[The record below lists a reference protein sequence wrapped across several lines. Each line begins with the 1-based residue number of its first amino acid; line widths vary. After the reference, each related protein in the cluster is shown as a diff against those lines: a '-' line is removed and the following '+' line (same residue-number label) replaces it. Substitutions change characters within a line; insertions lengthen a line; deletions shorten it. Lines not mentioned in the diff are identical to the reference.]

1 MRKLVPAML
10 VSIIL
15 AVAGYLLAVVFSG
28 GEGAVGF
35 DAVSLKTWAVI
46 LTLSLINYIARFW
59 RWQWYMKELSGVSVP
74 LLRHLVMYFSG
85 FALTTTPG
93 KAGEAIRSFYLKPHG
108 ISITHS
114 VIGLFV
120 ERLIDLVAI
129 VLLAAYAL
137 ASLNNASLRYM
148 ALLVVISVLI
158 ALPLLHVRSLWLW
171 VERKSVALPRALKG
185 VVIKICRMVE
195 SSATI
200 LRNRHLYLG
209 LLIGLFSWF
218 CEGLG
223 FYILL
228 QSLDVNLSLSMAV
241 GVYSAGMLAGAVSF
255 MPGGLGGAEAA
266 MGLLL
271 LALGV
276 DKSAAV
282 VSTLVCRLATL
293 WFAVLLGLLSCLWL
307 TYKKIYPQ
315 WNPGV
320 SETRAETRAES

>member
-1 MRKLVPAML
+1 MRKLIPAVL
-10 VSIIL
+10 VSIVL
-15 AVAGYLLAVVFSG
+15 AVAGYLLAVVFSSG
-28 GEGAVGF
+28 QGAVGF

-46 LTLSLINYIARFW
+46 LTLSLINYVARFW
-59 RWQWYMKELSGVSVP
+59 RWQWYMKELSGVTVP
-74 LLRHLVMYFSG
+74 MRRHLVMYFSG

-108 ISITHS
+108 IGITHS

-137 ASLNNASLRYM
+137 ASLNSATLRYM
-148 ALLVVISVLI
+148 ALFVVITVLI
-158 ALPLLHVRSLWLW
+158 ALPLLHVESLWLW
-171 VERKSVALPRALKG
+171 VERKSSILPRALNG
-185 VVIKICRMVE
+185 AVIKICRMVE
-195 SSATI
+195 SSASI
-200 LRNRHLYLG
+200 LRSRHLYVG

-228 QSLDVNLSLSMAV
+228 QSLDVNLSLPMAV
-241 GVYSAGMLAGAVSF
+241 GVYSTGMLAGAVSF

-271 LALGV
+271 VALGV

-282 VSTLVCRLATL
+282 VSTVVCRLATL

-315 WNPGV
+315 WSAG
-320 SETRAETRAES
+320 TAETRAES

>member
-10 VSIIL
+10 VSVVL
-15 AVAGYLLAVVFSG
+15 AVAGYLLAVVLSG
-28 GEGAVGF
+28 GEGATGF
-35 DAVSLKTWAVI
+35 SAVSIDIWLVI
-46 LTLSLINYIARFW
+46 LSLSLVNYVARFW
-59 RWQWYMKELSGVSVP
+59 RWQWYMKELSGVTLP
-74 LLRHLVMYFSG
+74 LRRHLVIYFSG

-93 KAGEAIRSFYLKPHG
+93 KAGEVIRSLYLKPHG
-108 ISITHS
+108 ISLTHS

-120 ERLIDLVAI
+120 ERLIDLIAI

-137 ASLNNASLRYM
+137 ASLEYAALRYM
-148 ALLVVISVLI
+148 ALFIVVAVLI
-158 ALPLLHVRSLWLW
+158 ALPLLHVSALWLW
-171 VERKSVALPRALKG
+171 IERKASVLPRALNG
-185 VVIKICRMVE
+185 VVVKICQMVA

-200 LRNRHLYLG
+200 LRNHHLYGG
-209 LLIGLFSWF
+209 LLVGLFSWF

-228 QSLDVNLSLSMAV
+228 QSLGISLSLPMAV
-241 GVYSAGMLAGAVSF
+241 GVYSTGMLAGALSF

-271 LALGV
+271 VALGV
-276 DKSAAV
+276 AKSTAV
-282 VSTLVCRLATL
+282 VSTVVCRLATL

-315 WNPGV
+315 WTAGV
-320 SETRAETRAES
+320 SET

>member
-1 MRKLVPAML
+1 MKKLVPAL
-10 VSIIL
+10 VISVILAIAGYVL
-15 AVAGYLLAVVFSG
+15 AVALSG
-28 GEGAVGF
+28 GEGATGLG
-35 DAVSLKTWAVI
+35 AVSINTW
-46 LTLSLINYIARFW
+46 LTVLSLSLVNYLARFW
-59 RWQWYMKELSGVSVP
+59 RWQWYMKELSGVKLP
-74 LLRHLVMYFSG
+74 WRRHLLIYFSG

-93 KAGEAIRSFYLKPHG
+93 KAGEIIRSLYLKPHG
-108 ISITHS
+108 IGITHS

-137 ASLNNASLRYM
+137 ASLQYPALRYS
-148 ALLVVISVLI
+148 ALAVAGIVLI
-158 ALPLLHVRSLWLW
+158 MLPLLHVNTLWRW
-171 VERKSVALPRALKG
+171 IENKAVVLPPPLHRAA
-185 VVIKICRMVE
+185 VKICQMVA

-200 LRNRHLYLG
+200 LRNRHLYGG

-218 CEGLG
+218 AEGLG

-228 QSLDVNLSLSMAV
+228 QSLDVNLSGPMAI
-241 GVYSAGMLAGAVSF
+241 GVYSTGMLAGAVSF

-271 LALGV
+271 VALGV
-276 DKSAAV
+276 GKSTAV
-282 VSTLVCRLATL
+282 VATVVCRLSTL

-315 WNPGV
+315 WTSAV
-320 SETRAETRAES
+320 SES